1 MIETL
6 FDISDK
12 SRKFMVIDCI
22 IHLLEKNGMESMEA
36 RVRMIVVTPGAV
48 FNICFLIRSHACF
61 MHQF

>member
-22 IHLLEKNGMESMEA
+22 IHLLEKMEWNQWKHESE
-36 RVRMIVVTPGAV
+36 
-48 FNICFLIRSHACF
+48 
-61 MHQF
+61 